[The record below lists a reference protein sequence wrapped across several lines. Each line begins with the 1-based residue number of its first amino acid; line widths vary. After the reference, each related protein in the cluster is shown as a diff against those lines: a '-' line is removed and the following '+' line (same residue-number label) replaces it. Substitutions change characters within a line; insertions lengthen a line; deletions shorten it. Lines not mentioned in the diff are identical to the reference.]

1 MGMNEE
7 LKKKIAAEKKK
18 AQAMMLD
25 GEIDEKTK
33 KAMERKATVCVCMYM
48 CVCVQRGDAVQCRS
62 ITLPQIARA
71 QF

>member
-1 MGMNEE
+1 MGLNEE

-33 KAMERKATVCVCMYM
+33 KAMERKATVCV
-48 CVCVQRGDAVQCRS
+48 
-62 ITLPQIARA
+62 
-71 QF
+71 

>member
-1 MGMNEE
+1 MGLNEE

-33 KAMERKATVCVCMYM
+33 KAMERKATVCVCACTCA
-48 CVCVQRGDAVQCRS
+48 CVYKEEMLFNVD
-62 ITLPQIARA
+62 P
-71 QF
+71 